1 MGICSQGATKRNKDL
16 DNDKEDKENIY
27 SIIDILKNDIKRKN
41 LNKIYDAV
49 FFCKS
54 IKELYEHGWDYILF
68 NSFIKRLKANENEKC
83 FCPVSIIGEKE
94 RGKTF
99 ILNLLTNNSFENEI
113 EFKTEGIGCKF
124 GNIDNEDED
133 EDEDED
139 EENEEDEELSQN
151 NFLFFDMIGKSA
163 PLLIDTGV
171 ENLLIKEDLK
181 KIVETNNRD
190 LKISEDFRKNL
201 LINNSKI
208 IIVVVNQLSLTEQL
222 FLFELKNEDNYEQ
235 LFVIHNLF
243 NFRQKEEIENYIENT
258 ITNSIFFDAT
268 KNYFYDYD
276 KSQDEI
282 DEPCYFTEVCYKNG
296 NKQEIITHFILGN
309 IKSKDSWIK
318 NLNEETLYLLK
329 YNLRVCYAK
338 DFFNIDDIL
347 VKELINKNII
357 DNEKIIINSNNIT
370 TDNVIKDGYLYGKLT
385 LENNQKYENND
396 LFFSN
401 TNFYFGE
408 YIPNYVHYK
417 DEKNSLYIVEIE
429 CSGIE
434 DKNISIKAKQSKG
447 RIYFYIIGK
456 KIYPKELKEIQPNK
470 FCDKPFSF
478 KFYIH
483 FEKEEIIIDISKEI
497 NEKKPSYKNGIY
509 RKEFPMKKKTYF
521 RFINFNK

>member
-1 MGICSQGATKRNKDL
+1 MI
-16 DNDKEDKENIY
+16 
-27 SIIDILKNDIKRKN
+27 
-41 LNKIYDAV
+41 
-49 FFCKS
+49 
-54 IKELYEHGWDYILF
+54 
-68 NSFIKRLKANENEKC
+68 
-83 FCPVSIIGEKE
+83 
-94 RGKTF
+94 
-99 ILNLLTNNSFENEI
+99 NNSFENEI
-113 EFKTEGIGCKF
+113 EFKTEGICCKF
-124 GNIDNEDED
+124 GNIDH

-139 EENEEDEELSQN
+139 EENEEDEEDEELSQN
-151 NFLFFDMIGKSA
+151 NFLFFDMTGKSA
-163 PLLIDTGV
+163 PLLIDSGV
-171 ENLLIKEDLK
+171 ENLLINEDLK
-181 KIVETNNRD
+181 KIVETNIND
-190 LKISEDFRKNL
+190 LNLSENFMQNV
-201 LINNSKI
+201 LIRNSKI
-208 IIVVVNQLSLTEQL
+208 IIAVVNLLCLTDQL

-235 LFVIHNLF
+235 LYVIHNLF
-243 NFRQKEEIENYIENT
+243 NFKQKEEIENYIENT
-258 ITNSIFFDAT
+258 ITNSIFFDVT

-309 IKSKDSWIK
+309 IKSKDSWIQ

-329 YNLRVCYAK
+329 YNLRVCNAK

-347 VKELINKNII
+347 VSELVNEGVI
-357 DNEKIIINSNNIT
+357 DNEKKIINSNNNT
-370 TDNVIKDGYLYGKLT
+370 TNNAIKDGYLYGKLK

-401 TNFYFGE
+401 TNLYFGE
-408 YIPNYVHYK
+408 YIPNYIHYK

-509 RKEFPMKKKTYF
+509 RKEFPMKKKNLFQIYKF
-521 RFINFNK
+521 